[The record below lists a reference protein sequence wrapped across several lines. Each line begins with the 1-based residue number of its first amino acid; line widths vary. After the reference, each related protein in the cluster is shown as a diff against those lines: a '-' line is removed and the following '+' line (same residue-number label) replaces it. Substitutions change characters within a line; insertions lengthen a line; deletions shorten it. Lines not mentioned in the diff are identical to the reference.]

1 MREIEQKDLSLF
13 NTEKGRCELMAKY
26 GDSKTAFI
34 GHNVDGE
41 MVIVSISHESIVV
54 ATYQEN
60 HWIREDW
67 YDKEGRYECE
77 SYKGRWE

>member
-1 MREIEQKDLSLF
+1 MTIEEKDLVLF
-13 NTEKGRCELMAKY
+13 ESVEGRCELMKKY

-41 MVIVSISHESIVV
+41 MVMVSISYESIVV
-54 ATYQEN
+54 ATYQSN

-67 YDKEGRYECE
+67 YDANGEYECE
-77 SYKGRWE
+77 TYKGRWN

>member
-1 MREIEQKDLSLF
+1 MREIEQKDLALF
-13 NTEKGRCELMAKY
+13 EDAAGRRELMAKY
-26 GDSKTAFI
+26 GDSETAFL

-41 MVIVSISHESIVV
+41 MVMVSISHESIVV

-67 YDKEGRYECE
+67 YDANGEYECE
-77 SYKGRWE
+77 TYKGRWS